1 MRPFAHSVGRG
12 QRSGARHRFTLPI
25 ILVVDDMEDN
35 RDLVSVI
42 LGQLGYHVEVAT
54 DGVHAIERAREIRP
68 DVILMDLAMPHMD
81 GFDATRAIRAIPEL
95 DTVHIIAFSA
105 FADSRSVQR
114 ALAAGC
120 NETIAKPCTP
130 DLLVA
135 HIQAALRVEHE
146 RSSAA
151 G

>member
-1 MRPFAHSVGRG
+1 
-12 QRSGARHRFTLPI
+12 
-25 ILVVDDMEDN
+25 MEDN

-54 DGVHAIERAREIRP
+54 DGLHAIERARALRP
-68 DVILMDLAMPHMD
+68 NVILMDLAMPHMD
-81 GFDATRAIRAIPEL
+81 GFDATRAIREIPEL
-95 DTVHIIAFSA
+95 DSVHIIAFSA
-105 FADSRSVQR
+105 FADPVSVQR

-130 DLLVA
+130 NQLVA
-135 HIQAALRVEHE
+135 HIQAALRVEQE
-146 RSSAA
+146 RSAA

>member
-1 MRPFAHSVGRG
+1 
-12 QRSGARHRFTLPI
+12 
-25 ILVVDDMEDN
+25 MEDN

-54 DGVHAIERAREIRP
+54 DGIDAVERARAIRP
-68 DVILMDLAMPHMD
+68 NIILMDLAMPHMD

-95 DTVHIIAFSA
+95 GEVHIIAFSA
-105 FADSRSVQR
+105 FADPMNVQR

-130 DLLVA
+130 DRLVKQ
-135 HIQAALRVEHE
+135 IQAALRVEDE
-146 RSSAA
+146 RSVA